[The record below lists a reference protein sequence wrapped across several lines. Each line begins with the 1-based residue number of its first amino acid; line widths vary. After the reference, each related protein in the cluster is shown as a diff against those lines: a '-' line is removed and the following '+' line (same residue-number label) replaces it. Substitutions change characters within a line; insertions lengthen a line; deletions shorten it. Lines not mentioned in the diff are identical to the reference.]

1 MSDKPRAM
9 SQERRGVLLCTV
21 LAVGVFLCLAASAPA
36 ASLADRVFETT
47 LPNGLKVLLAEEP
60 KAPVVTIQVWYK
72 AGSRNEPIGKTG
84 ISHMLEHMMF
94 NGTPTIGPKQ
104 FSLTV
109 QRNGGQDNAHTTAD
123 YTAYYEDFAADR
135 VLFGL
140 ELEADR
146 MAHLLLGEKEFQPEH
161 QVVIEE
167 RRLRIE
173 DQPANILGE
182 VMRAT
187 AFLAHPYR
195 WPVIGWPSDIEGY
208 TRDDLVQYY
217 RSYYAPNN
225 ATLIVA
231 GDIKRDVLL
240 PRIQALFGKIPR
252 GPDPPKVITVEPPQ
266 RGERR
271 VYVKKDAELPLLFA
285 VHHVPNITHADSYA
299 LEVLGYVLG
308 GGQSARLHQQVV
320 YEKRLASYASADYSG
335 VHVDPYLFGLSAGP
349 LPGKTAEEVER
360 AMYAEVE
367 RVQSEPI
374 PDRELQKAKNQIE
387 SEFIF
392 AQDSVHRLANL
403 LGAWESVASWRLLAA
418 YLDGIRKVTAADV
431 QRVARQYLTQDSRT
445 VAILIPTKP
454 DSAAGKGQYM
464 RPTMDTKTQRS
475 GMRLEQAERS
485 AP

>member
-1 MSDKPRAM
+1 MSYEPRAM
-9 SQERRGVLLCTV
+9 SQHPTPRSHEPRATSRELRGFSLCTALV
-21 LAVGVFLCLAASAPA
+21 VICLFLSLAVSASA
-36 ASLADRVFETT
+36 ASLAERVFETT
-47 LPNGLKVLLAEEP
+47 LDNGLTVLLVEEP
-60 KAPVVTIQVWYK
+60 KAPVVTIHVWYK
-72 AGSRNEPIGKTG
+72 VGSRNEQIGKTG

-94 NGTPTIGPKQ
+94 KGTPTIGPKQ
-104 FSLTV
+104 FSLIV
-109 QRNGGQDNAHTTAD
+109 QRNGGQDNAHTTSD

-135 VLFGL
+135 VLLGL

-146 MAHLLLGEKEFQPEH
+146 MAHLLLDEKEFLPER

-173 DQPANILGE
+173 DQPANVLGE

-208 TRDDLVQYY
+208 TRDDLVQYF
-217 RSYYAPNN
+217 RTFYAPNN

-231 GDIKRDVLL
+231 GDIKKDDLL
-240 PRIQALFGKIPR
+240 PKIQALFGKIPR
-252 GPDPPKVITVEPPQ
+252 GPAQPKVITVEPPQ

-271 VYVKKDAELPLLFA
+271 VYVKKDAELPLLFG
-285 VHHVPNITHADSYA
+285 VYHVPNLTHPDSFA
-299 LEVLGYVLG
+299 LDVLAYILG

-335 VHVDPYLFGLSAGP
+335 VHVDPYLLGVSAGP
-349 LPGKTAEEVER
+349 LPGKTAEEVEQ
-360 AMYAEVE
+360 AIFAEIE
-367 RVQSEPI
+367 RVQREPVLE
-374 PDRELQKAKNQIE
+374 RELQKAKNQIE

-392 AQDSVHRLANL
+392 AQDSVHRLASL
-403 LGAWESVASWRLLAA
+403 LGAWESVANWRLLAG

-431 QRVARQYLTQDSRT
+431 LRVAKHYLTQDNRT

-454 DSAAGKGQYM
+454 AAPAGAGQ
-464 RPTMDTKTQRS
+464 PGGSK
-475 GMRLEQAERS
+475 
-485 AP
+485 P

>member
-1 MSDKPRAM
+1 MTCKPRARI
-9 SQERRGVLLCTV
+9 QERGGALLCAV
-21 LAVGVFLCLAASAPA
+21 LVAGVFLCLAASAQA
-36 ASLADRVFETT
+36 ANLADRVFETM
-47 LPNGLKVLLAEEP
+47 LPNGLKVLLVEEP

-94 NGTPTIGPKQ
+94 NGTPTLGPKQ

-109 QRNGGQDNAHTTAD
+109 QRNGGQDNAHTTSD

-146 MAHLLLGEKEFQPEH
+146 MAHLLLGDKEFQPER

-173 DQPANILGE
+173 DQPANVLGE
-182 VMRAT
+182 VMRGT

-208 TRDDLVQYY
+208 TRDDLVHYY

-231 GDIKRDVLL
+231 GDIKRDILL
-240 PRIQALFGKIPR
+240 PKIQALFGKIPR

-271 VYVKKDAELPLLFA
+271 VYVKKDAELPLLFT
-285 VHHVPNITHADSYA
+285 VHHVPTVAHADSYA

-308 GGQSARLHQQVV
+308 GGQSARLHQRVV
-320 YEKRLASYASADYSG
+320 YEKQLASYASADYSG

-431 QRVARQYLTQDSRT
+431 QRVARQYLTQETRT

-454 DSAAGKGQYM
+454 AEPSKGSPPAGGSK
-464 RPTMDTKTQRS
+464 P
-475 GMRLEQAERS
+475 
-485 AP
+485 